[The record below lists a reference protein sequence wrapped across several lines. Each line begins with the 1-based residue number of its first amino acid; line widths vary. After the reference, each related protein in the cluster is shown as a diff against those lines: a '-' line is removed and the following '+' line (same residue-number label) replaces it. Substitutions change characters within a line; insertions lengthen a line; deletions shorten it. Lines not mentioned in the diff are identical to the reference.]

1 MDEKKFLEE
10 LFGMLPEDCQD
21 IYDDTIPEAK
31 EVRAKM
37 KGKKKAVSIPDYTC
51 GYEMFEDIRALDY
64 KSQAQ
69 VCKAFH
75 QYLKKKH
82 LDGFFINRFQQTYS
96 QINMKNLQ
104 QSIEAIHYT
113 VNDLDNAITNIDY
126 YEPML
131 FFNLARVLAKIIA
144 SGNKVQGA

>member
-1 MDEKKFLEE
+1 
-10 LFGMLPEDCQD
+10 
-21 IYDDTIPEAK
+21 
-31 EVRAKM
+31 
-37 KGKKKAVSIPDYTC
+37 
-51 GYEMFEDIRALDY
+51 
-64 KSQAQ
+64 
-69 VCKAFH
+69 
-75 QYLKKKH
+75 
-82 LDGFFINRFQQTYS
+82 
-96 QINMKNLQ
+96 MKNLQ